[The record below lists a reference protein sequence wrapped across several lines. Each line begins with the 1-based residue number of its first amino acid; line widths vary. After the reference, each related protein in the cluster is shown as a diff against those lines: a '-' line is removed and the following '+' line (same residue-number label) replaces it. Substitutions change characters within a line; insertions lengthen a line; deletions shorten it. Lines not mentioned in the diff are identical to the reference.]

1 MYVHLGSDGCGV
13 RKGCE
18 AENIMLASHMKRE
31 AADTANNIQTTKT
44 IQGIQANFYEIMPKI
59 VSLNAYYYVV
69 G

>member
-1 MYVHLGSDGCGV
+1 M

-18 AENIMLASHMKRE
+18 AENIILASNMKRE
-31 AADTANNIQTTKT
+31 AADTGRNIQTTKT

-59 VSLNAYYYVV
+59 VSLNAYYVV